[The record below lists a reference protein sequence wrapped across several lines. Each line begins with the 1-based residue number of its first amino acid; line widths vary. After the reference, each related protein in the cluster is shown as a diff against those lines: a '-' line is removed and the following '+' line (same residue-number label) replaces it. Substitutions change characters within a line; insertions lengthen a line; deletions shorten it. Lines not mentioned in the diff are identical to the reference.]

1 MAIIIVDYHVKM
13 IKFPNGKV
21 REAVVENE
29 DGSYTIFID
38 ETLSR
43 QEQQKELLHALKHIL
58 GDDFSKSDVHSIE
71 RKAHDM
77 EISVELC
84 PIIAC
89 T

>member
-1 MAIIIVDYHVKM
+1 MAIIIDYHVRL

-58 GDDFSKSDVHSIE
+58 GDDFSKSDIHSIE
-71 RKAHDM
+71 RKAHNM
-77 EISVELC
+77 EISVEFF
-84 PIIAC
+84 PFIA
-89 T
+89 